1 MVWTQRVRDAL
12 VRTYATTTKIPKH
25 FAYQDKRKGF
35 SERKT
40 FLFNKY
46 QRMMRENE
54 LVVLFHAENLNVKLL
69 SEIRRQ
75 VSHIKVPDAD
85 LARLEALNHGAPW
98 TWPASAFTMART
110 GLLRPVCRRDTAE
123 SIQALE
129 PYLHGQMAMLTCP
142 VLSPEYVG
150 KVLRAIE
157 RPVTAAANDVDPKS
171 EKKAP
176 LLRPL
181 VAVAERARVID
192 AKSLPAFTQ
201 LPNLATLRAQLVGL
215 LSAPGTQLA
224 GVLSQAGGGEL
235 AATLEARRRDLEE

>member
-1 MVWTQRVRDAL
+1 MVWMQRVRDAL

-215 LSAPGTQLA
+215 LSSPGTQLA
-224 GVLSQAGGGEL
+224 GILSQAGGGEL
-235 AATLEARRRDLEE
+235 AATLEARRRDLEA

>member
-40 FLFNKY
+40 FLFIKY

-215 LSAPGTQLA
+215 LSSPGTQLA
-224 GVLSQAGGGEL
+224 GILSQAGGGEL
-235 AATLEARRRDLEE
+235 AATLEARRRDLEA

>member
-1 MVWTQRVRDAL
+1 MVWTQRVRGAL

-75 VSHIKVPDAD
+75 VSHIRVPDAD

-215 LSAPGTQLA
+215 LSSPGTQLA

-235 AATLEARRRDLEE
+235 AATLEARRRDLEA

>member
-192 AKSLPAFTQ
+192 VKSLPAFTQ

-215 LSAPGTQLA
+215 LSSPGTQLA
-224 GVLSQAGGGEL
+224 GILSQAGGGEL
-235 AATLEARRRDLEE
+235 AATLEARRRDLEA

>member
-75 VSHIKVPDAD
+75 VSHIKVPEAD

-235 AATLEARRRDLEE
+235 AATLEARRRDLEA

>member
-54 LVVLFHAENLNVKLL
+54 LIVLFHAENLNVKLL

-224 GVLSQAGGGEL
+224 GILSQAGGGEL
-235 AATLEARRRDLEE
+235 AATLEARRRDLEA

>member
-1 MVWTQRVRDAL
+1 VRDAL

-235 AATLEARRRDLEE
+235 AATLEARRRDLEA

>member
-75 VSHIKVPDAD
+75 VSHIKLPDAD

-215 LSAPGTQLA
+215 LSSPGTQLA

-235 AATLEARRRDLEE
+235 AATLEARRRDLEA

>member
-1 MVWTQRVRDAL
+1 MVWTQRVRGAL
-12 VRTYATTTKIPKH
+12 VRTYATTTRIPKH

-224 GVLSQAGGGEL
+224 GILSQAGGGEL
-235 AATLEARRRDLEE
+235 AATLEARRRDLEA

>member
-1 MVWTQRVRDAL
+1 MVWTQRARDAL
-12 VRTYATTTKIPKH
+12 VRTYATMTKIPKH

-224 GVLSQAGGGEL
+224 GILSQAGGGEL
-235 AATLEARRRDLEE
+235 AATLEARRRDLEA

>member
-35 SERKT
+35 SECKT

-215 LSAPGTQLA
+215 LSSPGTQLA
-224 GVLSQAGGGEL
+224 GILSQAGGGEL
-235 AATLEARRRDLEE
+235 AATLEARRRDLEA

>member
-1 MVWTQRVRDAL
+1 MVWTQRVRDAF
-12 VRTYATTTKIPKH
+12 VRTYATTTRIPKH

-224 GVLSQAGGGEL
+224 GILSQAGGGEL
-235 AATLEARRRDLEE
+235 AATLEARRRDLEA

>member
-1 MVWTQRVRDAL
+1 MVWTQKARDAL

-75 VSHIKVPDAD
+75 VSHIKVPEAD
-85 LARLEALNHGAPW
+85 LARLEALNRGAPW

-192 AKSLPAFTQ
+192 AESLPAFTQ

-224 GVLSQAGGGEL
+224 GILSQAGGGEL
-235 AATLEARRRDLEE
+235 AATLEARRRDLEA

>member
-85 LARLEALNHGAPW
+85 FARLEALNHGAPW

-215 LSAPGTQLA
+215 LSSPGTQLA

-235 AATLEARRRDLEE
+235 AATLEARRRDLEA

>member
-1 MVWTQRVRDAL
+1 MVWTQRVRGAL

-215 LSAPGTQLA
+215 LSSPGTQLA

-235 AATLEARRRDLEE
+235 AATLEARRRDLEA

>member
-69 SEIRRQ
+69 SEIRRK

-235 AATLEARRRDLEE
+235 AATLEARRRDLEA

>member
-1 MVWTQRVRDAL
+1 MVWTQRARDAL

-215 LSAPGTQLA
+215 LSSPGTQLA
-224 GVLSQAGGGEL
+224 GILSQAGGGEL
-235 AATLEARRRDLEE
+235 AATLEARRRDLEA

>member
-1 MVWTQRVRDAL
+1 MVWTQRARDAL

-224 GVLSQAGGGEL
+224 GILSQAGGGEL
-235 AATLEARRRDLEE
+235 AATLEARRRDLEA

>member
-215 LSAPGTQLA
+215 LSSPGTQLA

-235 AATLEARRRDLEE
+235 AATLEARRRDLEA

>member
-1 MVWTQRVRDAL
+1 MVWTQRARDAL
-12 VRTYATTTKIPKH
+12 VRTYATMTKIPKH

-75 VSHIKVPDAD
+75 VSHIKVPEAD
-85 LARLEALNHGAPW
+85 LARLETLNRGAPW
-98 TWPASAFTMART
+98 TGPASAFTMART

-224 GVLSQAGGGEL
+224 GILSQAGGGEL
-235 AATLEARRRDLEE
+235 AATLEARRRDLEA

>member
-75 VSHIKVPDAD
+75 VSHIKVHDAD

-215 LSAPGTQLA
+215 LSSPGTQLA
-224 GVLSQAGGGEL
+224 GILSQAGGGEL
-235 AATLEARRRDLEE
+235 AATLEARRRDLEA

>member
-201 LPNLATLRAQLVGL
+201 LPNLATLHAQLVGL
-215 LSAPGTQLA
+215 LSSPGTQLA
-224 GVLSQAGGGEL
+224 GILSQAGGGEL
-235 AATLEARRRDLEE
+235 AATLEARRRDLEA

>member
-75 VSHIKVPDAD
+75 VSHIKVPEAD
-85 LARLEALNHGAPW
+85 LARLETLNRGAPW

-235 AATLEARRRDLEE
+235 AATLEARRRDLEA

>member
-215 LSAPGTQLA
+215 LSSTGTQLA
-224 GVLSQAGGGEL
+224 GILSQAGGGEL
-235 AATLEARRRDLEE
+235 AATLEARRRDLEA

>member
-98 TWPASAFTMART
+98 SWPASAFTMART

-235 AATLEARRRDLEE
+235 AATLEARRRDLEA

>member
-75 VSHIKVPDAD
+75 VSHIRVPDAD

-235 AATLEARRRDLEE
+235 AATLEARRRDLEA

>member
-1 MVWTQRVRDAL
+1 MVWTQRARDAL
-12 VRTYATTTKIPKH
+12 VRTYATMTKIPKH

-235 AATLEARRRDLEE
+235 AATLEARRRDLEA

>member
-1 MVWTQRVRDAL
+1 MVWTQRMRDAL

-215 LSAPGTQLA
+215 LSSPGTQLA
-224 GVLSQAGGGEL
+224 GILSQAGGGEL
-235 AATLEARRRDLEE
+235 AATLEARRRDLEA

>member
-1 MVWTQRVRDAL
+1 MVWTQRARDAL

-224 GVLSQAGGGEL
+224 GILSQAGGGEL
-235 AATLEARRRDLEE
+235 ATTLEARRRDLEA

>member
-1 MVWTQRVRDAL
+1 MVWTQRMRDAL

-224 GVLSQAGGGEL
+224 GILSQAGGGEL
-235 AATLEARRRDLEE
+235 AATLEARRRDLEA

>member
-1 MVWTQRVRDAL
+1 MVWTQRARDAL

-192 AKSLPAFTQ
+192 AKSLPAFKQ

-235 AATLEARRRDLEE
+235 AATLEARRRDLEA

>member
-75 VSHIKVPDAD
+75 VSHIKLPDAD

-215 LSAPGTQLA
+215 LSSPGTQLA
-224 GVLSQAGGGEL
+224 GILSQAGGGEL
-235 AATLEARRRDLEE
+235 AATLEARRRDLEA

>member
-1 MVWTQRVRDAL
+1 MVWTLRVRDAL

-235 AATLEARRRDLEE
+235 AATLEARRRDLEA

>member
-1 MVWTQRVRDAL
+1 MVWTQKARDAL

-224 GVLSQAGGGEL
+224 GILSQAGGGEL
-235 AATLEARRRDLEE
+235 AATLEARRRDLEA

>member
-224 GVLSQAGGGEL
+224 GILSQAGGGEP
-235 AATLEARRRDLEE
+235 AATLEARRRDLEA

>member
-54 LVVLFHAENLNVKLL
+54 LIVLFHAENLNVKLL

-235 AATLEARRRDLEE
+235 AATLEARRRDLEA

>member
-150 KVLRAIE
+150 KVLRAIA

-201 LPNLATLRAQLVGL
+201 LPNLATLRAQLVGV
-215 LSAPGTQLA
+215 LSSPGTQLA
-224 GVLSQAGGGEL
+224 GILSQAGGGEL
-235 AATLEARRRDLEE
+235 AATLEARRRDLEA

>member
-1 MVWTQRVRDAL
+1 MVWTQRMRDAL

-181 VAVAERARVID
+181 VAVAERARFID

-215 LSAPGTQLA
+215 LSSPGTQLA
-224 GVLSQAGGGEL
+224 GILSQAGGGEL
-235 AATLEARRRDLEE
+235 AATLEARRRDLEA

>member
-235 AATLEARRRDLEE
+235 AATLEARRRDLGA

>member
-85 LARLEALNHGAPW
+85 IARLEALNHGAPW

-224 GVLSQAGGGEL
+224 GILSQAGGGEL
-235 AATLEARRRDLEE
+235 AATLEARRRDLEA